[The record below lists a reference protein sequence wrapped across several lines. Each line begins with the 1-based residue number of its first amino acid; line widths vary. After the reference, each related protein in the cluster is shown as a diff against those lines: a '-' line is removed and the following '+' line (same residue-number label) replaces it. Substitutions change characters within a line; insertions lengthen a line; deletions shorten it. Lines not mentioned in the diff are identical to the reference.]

1 VSWVESHKE
10 SERLA
15 SAARIAAQKGDREDA
30 ITFYRQAA
38 EAERQ
43 ALLVVDVSKAL
54 TLGITAISAAS
65 LWYKARDFKRAEHL
79 AHQWLAKDLLPEVAV
94 AQLKDLVQTMW
105 GETALEQAGVRFIG
119 DEVLVSVKGGQVVT
133 GGAPLDLVLLKVDQ
147 VSRLFL
153 RTVEWMVHAPHRKR
167 SAKSRD

>member
-1 VSWVESHKE
+1 M
-10 SERLA
+10 
-15 SAARIAAQKGDREDA
+15 
-30 ITFYRQAA
+30 
-38 EAERQ
+38 
-43 ALLVVDVSKAL
+43 
-54 TLGITAISAAS
+54 
-65 LWYKARDFKRAEHL
+65 
-79 AHQWLAKDLLPEVAV
+79 PEFAV

-167 SAKSRD
+167 EAPNPEIEALCQPWVFQAAPGKLSLYKAVLWLVRM

>member
-1 VSWVESHKE
+1 
-10 SERLA
+10 
-15 SAARIAAQKGDREDA
+15 
-30 ITFYRQAA
+30 
-38 EAERQ
+38 
-43 ALLVVDVSKAL
+43 
-54 TLGITAISAAS
+54 
-65 LWYKARDFKRAEHL
+65 
-79 AHQWLAKDLLPEVAV
+79 
-94 AQLKDLVQTMW
+94 MW

-167 SAKSRD
+167 EAPNPEIEALCQPWVFQAAPGKLSLYKAVLWLVRM